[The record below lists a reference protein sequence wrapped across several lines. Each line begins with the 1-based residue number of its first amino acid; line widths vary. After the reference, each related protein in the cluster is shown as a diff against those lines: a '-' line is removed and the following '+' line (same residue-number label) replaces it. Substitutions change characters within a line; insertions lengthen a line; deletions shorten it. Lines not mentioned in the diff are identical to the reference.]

1 MPIQP
6 VGNLDE
12 IDVRRALDAAS
23 AAPSLHN
30 SQPWRFVCT
39 TGSIELLADAGRTP
53 QVADPSGRAVYLA
66 CGAALMNLRLAIR
79 AAGVVPD
86 VRVMPD
92 PDRPDLIAVVDCAVL
107 GGPMPAREQRLA
119 MAIPR
124 RHTHRSPFLDLAVPT
139 AVRGELRAAARVEH
153 AWLAEIATSDHAA
166 VRGLLHAAHRD
177 QQSDPQFTAE
187 WARWT
192 GRDSSSADGVPADSS
207 GPTPE
212 QQDTWV
218 LRDFGNGRARARLP
232 GRDFETDPL
241 VMCIGSFT
249 DLRSDQVTVGQ
260 ALQRVL
266 LTATA
271 EGLMASFLSQLIE
284 VDAARRALR
293 GIIGGGL
300 WPQVVLRLGY
310 GSLGVPTPRRR
321 SDEVSEIGLG
331 PVREDR

>member
-1 MPIQP
+1 MIRMPIQP

-23 AAPSLHN
+23 SAPSLHN

-39 TGSIELLADAGRTP
+39 TGSIELLADSGRSP
-53 QVADPSGRAVYLA
+53 QVADRSGRAVYLA

-92 PDRPDLIAVVDCAVL
+92 PDRPDLIAVVDCTVL
-107 GGPMPAREQRLA
+107 DGPMPAAEQRLA

-124 RHTHRSPFLDLAVPT
+124 RHTHRSPFMDLAVPP
-139 AVRGELRAAARVEH
+139 AVRGQLRAAARMEH
-153 AWLAEIATSDHAA
+153 GWLAELATSDHAT
-166 VRGLLHAAHRD
+166 VRELLRAAHRD
-177 QQSDPQFTAE
+177 QQTDPLFTAE
-187 WARWT
+187 WTSWM
-192 GRDSSSADGVPADSS
+192 GRGSAADDGVPTSSS
-207 GPTPE
+207 GPAPE
-212 QQDTWV
+212 QQDMWV
-218 LRDFGNGRARARLP
+218 LRDFADGQARARVP
-232 GRDFETDPL
+232 GRDFEAAPL

-249 DLRSDQVTVGQ
+249 DLRSDQVTAGQ
-260 ALQRVL
+260 AMQRVL

-300 WPQVVLRLGY
+300 WPQAVLRLGY
-310 GSLGVPTPRRR
+310 GSPGVRTPRRR
-321 SDEVSEIGLG
+321 SDEVSQTVI
-331 PVREDR
+331 